1 MPASFRQEPKVGRD
15 RLGGQSGRPEVTN
28 SDPQSSPGWRG
39 SILSLELKTMVGAAI
54 FLILAT
60 VAGVLAFGGAA
71 DFGAALATVL
81 FFFFFVLFLV
91 SVLVVGFAREAPS
104 PETGRR

>member
-1 MPASFRQEPKVGRD
+1 
-15 RLGGQSGRPEVTN
+15 
-28 SDPQSSPGWRG
+28 
-39 SILSLELKTMVGAAI
+39 MVGAAI

-91 SVLVVGFAREAPS
+91 SVLVVGFAREARS